1 MINIAICDECKECK
15 EQIMEVFN
23 KIFFV
28 NNIECRYYL
37 FENGKE
43 LVEKCKERD
52 FNVVVLDTMLKD
64 GEGIKFAK
72 ELKIID
78 QNLEII
84 FISESQRYIF
94 DALDVDVF
102 NYLLKP
108 LDLKRLINVTEKLA
122 DKFGLLKNS
131 SKYYVI
137 KKSTSTRFI
146 NTRDIKYISVKS
158 RIITLHCENEDVSFY
173 GKIEE
178 VLHEI
183 NELSS
188 FDFIR
193 AHRSYLIN
201 PFFVKKLDKLGI
213 ELEGDVKIPVSRL
226 KFKEIEEE
234 IHKYYGLLS

>member
-1 MINIAICDECKECK
+1 MINIAICDECKE
-15 EQIMEVFN
+15 QVMEVFN

-28 NNIECRYYL
+28 NNIECRYHL

-43 LVEKCKERD
+43 LVEKCKEGE

-78 QNLEII
+78 PNLEII

-137 KKSTSTRFI
+137 KKNTSTRFI

-158 RIITLHCENEDVSFY
+158 RIITLHCESEEVSFY
-173 GKIEE
+173 GKIED
-178 VLHEI
+178 VLDEI
-183 NELSS
+183 NKLSS
-188 FDFIR
+188 FNFIR
-193 AHRSYLIN
+193 AHRSHVVN
-201 PFFVKKLDKLGI
+201 PFFVKKIDKLSI
-213 ELEGDVKIPVSRL
+213 ELEGNIKIPVSRL